1 MRRVRSP
8 VLPQRRGVGTWAAE
22 MEPLAQVAPSW
33 GWRRPLAGRAAH
45 VEPGALFQATSVQAC
60 GLFPFVQGSGVPPYG
75 VPVGRH
81 MLSAETVSLEP
92 IAWLR
97 AGLVTNPGVFV
108 LGQPGVGKSTIT
120 TRLLT
125 GSAAFGMPAFV
136 PGEPKGEYS
145 ALVAHLGGQVVR
157 VGRGL
162 DRINPLDAGPLGR
175 LARRL
180 SGAGAA
186 QLNAEVRGRRLAL
199 LSALCGLVRRTPIT
213 DGEEVAL
220 ARAVDL
226 LAARLDVDPTVPDVL
241 RVLEEGPDELMSAMY
256 ADERTDYRRQVTPVC
271 WTLRRLCEGSL
282 GGLFDGPS
290 DVTLDLD
297 RPASVDISA
306 VTSQGDTA
314 VAAAMFCSWAWG
326 FALLDAAAVVGGV
339 RRQRLIV
346 LDEMWRALRAA
357 PGLVEHAD
365 QLTRLNRHTG
375 AATVMVTHT
384 LADLEALA
392 TEEDR
397 AKARGFV
404 ERCGITILGALP
416 AQELDRVA
424 RVTPMTSAERELVSS
439 WAAPPSWTPTA
450 AHPGRGEYL
459 VKTGARLGIPVDL
472 RLVEAERALYDT
484 DQAVRA

>member
-1 MRRVRSP
+1 MS
-8 VLPQRRGVGTWAAE
+8 
-22 MEPLAQVAPSW
+22 QVAPAW
-33 GWRRPLAGRAAH
+33 GWRRPFGGRAAH
-45 VEPGALFQATSVQAC
+45 VEPGSLFQATTVQAC
-60 GLFPFVQGSGVPPYG
+60 GLYPFVQGSGAPAYG
-75 VPVGRH
+75 VPIGRH
-81 MLSAETVSLEP
+81 MLSAETVSMEP

-120 TRLLT
+120 KRLLT
-125 GSAAFGMPAFV
+125 GAAAFGMPAFV

-145 ALVAHLGGQVVR
+145 ALVAHLGGQVIR

-162 DRINPLDAGPLGR
+162 DRINPLDSGPLGQ
-175 LARRL
+175 LARSL
-180 SGAGAA
+180 SGDAAA
-186 QLNAEVRGRRLAL
+186 QLRAEVRGRRLAL
-199 LSALCGLVRRTPIT
+199 LSALCGLVRRTPMT

-220 ARAVDL
+220 ARAADL
-226 LAARLDVDPTVPDVL
+226 LAERLDVDPTVPDVL
-241 RVLEEGPDELMSAMY
+241 RVLEEGPDEMRSAMY
-256 ADERTDYRRQVTPVC
+256 ADERADYQRQVTPLC

-282 GGLFDGPS
+282 GGMFDGPS
-290 DVTLDLD
+290 GVTLDLD

-326 FALLDAAAVVGGV
+326 FSLLDASVAAGGP
-339 RRQRLIV
+339 RRQRLVV

-375 AATVMVTHT
+375 AATVMVTHS

-397 AKARGFV
+397 AKARGFI
-404 ERCGITILGALP
+404 ERCGITVLGAP
-416 AQELDRVA
+416 PR
-424 RVTPMTSAERELVSS
+424 RSS
-439 WAAPPSWTPTA
+439 
-450 AHPGRGEYL
+450 
-459 VKTGARLGIPVDL
+459 TGSR
-472 RLVEAERALYDT
+472 RWR
-484 DQAVRA
+484 R

>member
-1 MRRVRSP
+1 
-8 VLPQRRGVGTWAAE
+8 
-22 MEPLAQVAPSW
+22 
-33 GWRRPLAGRAAH
+33 
-45 VEPGALFQATSVQAC
+45 VQAC
-60 GLFPFVQGSGVPPYG
+60 GLYPFVQGSGVPPYG

-120 TRLLT
+120 KRLLT

-180 SGAGAA
+180 SGDGAA

-199 LSALCGLVRRTPIT
+199 LSAGWCAVPRSRTARRLPSPAPSTSS
-213 DGEEVAL
+213 
-220 ARAVDL
+220 L
-226 LAARLDVDPTVPDVL
+226 LGSTSTRPFRTCCACWRKD
-241 RVLEEGPDELMSAMY
+241 PDELMAAMY
-256 ADERTDYRRQVTPVC
+256 ADERTDYRREVTPRS

-297 RPASVDISA
+297 RPASADISA

-326 FALLDAAAVVGGV
+326 FAL
-339 RRQRLIV
+339 
-346 LDEMWRALRAA
+346 RAA
-357 PGLVEHAD
+357 RKVPAD
-365 QLTRLNRHTG
+365 QPGSGGTLGDGTG
-375 AATVMVTHT
+375 LRCGRAS
-384 LADLEALA
+384 ALA
-392 TEEDR
+392 
-397 AKARGFV
+397 KS
-404 ERCGITILGALP
+404 
-416 AQELDRVA
+416 Q
-424 RVTPMTSAERELVSS
+424 S
-439 WAAPPSWTPTA
+439 
-450 AHPGRGEYL
+450 
-459 VKTGARLGIPVDL
+459 
-472 RLVEAERALYDT
+472 
-484 DQAVRA
+484 